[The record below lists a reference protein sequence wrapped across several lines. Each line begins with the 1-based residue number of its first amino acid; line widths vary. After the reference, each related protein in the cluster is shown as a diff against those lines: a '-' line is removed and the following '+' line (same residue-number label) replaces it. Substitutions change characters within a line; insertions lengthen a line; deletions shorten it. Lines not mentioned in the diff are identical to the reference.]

1 MSMIKKFI
9 NEEEVFAIND
19 QLEWT
24 VKEIGPNKSKV
35 IICDNF
41 YKNPEMVR
49 ELALSIPPSVN
60 ERTASNLPVG
70 PDSGRINAFYILD
83 HFGKVI
89 EEMFK
94 QSLPE
99 IYKLAPLNYFERSF
113 LDATFLV
120 NVMTGNNLPPR
131 VPHCD
136 APHPYL
142 YAAVIYLNTPEEC
155 QGGTGFY
162 TFGGEHRGNASTM
175 DVAGKIPMDHYVTE
189 SEGDWELLEIVD
201 MKFNRFVMYPQWQ
214 YHTAYITPDMFT
226 DGTYRINQ
234 CFFI

>member
-9 NEEEVFAIND
+9 NEAEVFAISD
-19 QLEWT
+19 HIEWT
-24 VKEIGPNKSKV
+24 VKEVGPGKSKV
-35 IICDNF
+35 IVCDNF
-41 YKNPEMVR
+41 YKNPDMVR

-60 ERTASNLPVG
+60 ERIASNLPVG
-70 PDSGRINAFYILD
+70 PDSGRINAFYMLD
-83 HFGKVI
+83 HFATPI

-99 IYKLAPLNYFERSF
+99 IYEKAPIGYFQRSF

-120 NVMTGNNLPPR
+120 NVMTGKNLPPR

-142 YAAVIYLNTPEEC
+142 YAAVIFLNTPEEC
-155 QGGTGFY
+155 QGGTALY
-162 TFGGEHRGNASTM
+162 TFGGEHRGNANTM
-175 DVAGKIPMDHYVTE
+175 DVAGTIPVDHYVTDN
-189 SEGDWELLEIVD
+189 EGDWEMLELIE
-201 MKFNRFVMYPQWQ
+201 MKYNRFVMYPQWQ
-214 YHTAYITPDMFT
+214 YHTAYIKPDMFV